1 MKNLNPQY
9 DTEQLEAGRK
19 LLASPCTFVLGVAS
33 LSQLPPDDQMEE
45 IAFAGRSNVG
55 KSSLINALT
64 GRKSL
69 AKTSNTPGRTQQ
81 LNYFNLADCLFLVD
95 LPGYGFAKAPESMVK
110 KWQKTIF
117 AYLQGR
123 VNLKRVFL
131 LIDSRHGIKKVDRDI
146 MEMLD
151 KAAVTYQI
159 ILTKSD
165 KISAAELEK
174 VLTQTREETSKHAA
188 AYVDVIVTSS
198 EKGFGIDELR
208 AEIAR
213 IAAAA
218 CVGYHSFLDSV
229 TV

>member
-1 MKNLNPQY
+1 MQ
-9 DTEQLEAGRK
+9 TETLRYTTEEITNGKK
-19 LLASPCTFVLGVAS
+19 LFTAECSFMLGVAG
-33 LSQLPPDDQMEE
+33 LNQLPPDNILGE

-64 GRKSL
+64 GRKTL

-81 LNYFNLADCLFLVD
+81 LNYFNLANKLYIVD
-95 LPGYGFAKAPESMVK
+95 MPGYGFAQAPDAMVK
-110 KWQKTIF
+110 KWQKMIF

-131 LIDSRHGIKKVDRDI
+131 LIDSRHGIKKVDKEI

-151 KAAVTYQI
+151 KAAVNYQI

-165 KISAAELEK
+165 KISTVELAK
-174 VLTQTREETSKHAA
+174 TITETNKILKDHAA
-188 AYVDVIVTSS
+188 AHIDIIATSS
-198 EKGFGIDELR
+198 EKGRGIDELR

-213 IAAAA
+213 LA
-218 CVGYHSFLDSV
+218 D
-229 TV
+229 

>member
-1 MKNLNPQY
+1 MQ
-9 DTEQLEAGRK
+9 TETLRYTTEEITNGKK
-19 LLASPCTFVLGVAS
+19 LFTAECSFMLGVAG
-33 LSQLPPDDQMEE
+33 LNQLPPDNILGE

-64 GRKSL
+64 GRKTL

-81 LNYFNLADCLFLVD
+81 LNYFNLANKLYIVD
-95 LPGYGFAKAPESMVK
+95 MPGYGFAQAPDAMVK
-110 KWQKTIF
+110 KWQKMIF

-131 LIDSRHGIKKVDRDI
+131 LIDSRHGIKKVDKEI

-151 KAAVTYQI
+151 KAAVNYQI

-165 KISAAELEK
+165 KVSAVELAK
-174 VLTQTREETSKHAA
+174 TITETNKILKDHAA
-188 AYVDVIVTSS
+188 AHIDIIATSS
-198 EKGFGIDELR
+198 EKGRGIDELR

-213 IAAAA
+213 LA
-218 CVGYHSFLDSV
+218 D
-229 TV
+229 